1 MRRRRSAASG
11 STFAARSV
19 SAYSCAEAISTSPCV
34 KRWPKD
40 LPEPAS
46 VSASSFSQY
55 QRTGRAKRCPLASQ
69 RMDFAELE
77 PVDDRAQPVE
87 QRLSA
92 QRLPG
97 HAGPQVALPLLEVR
111 LGEPVALRE
120 AGRSLLTAL
129 RRRPLDQLLGGG
141 LRQLVDDERDPPGR
155 HVDVRC
161 LHAQLAPDELRKLR
175 FGLPAGRGG
184 QLLAADLKQQRRHR
198 ASPRRGGPLSA

>member
-19 SAYSCAEAISTSPCV
+19 SAYSCAEGISTSPCV

-46 VSASSFSQY
+46 VSPSSFSQY
-55 QRTGRAKRCPLASQ
+55 QRTGPRKAMPARIPAHGL
-69 RMDFAELE
+69 AELE
-77 PVDDRAQPVE
+77 PVDDRAHPVE

-92 QRLPG
+92 QRLSG
-97 HAGPQVALPLLEVR
+97 HAGPQMAVPLLEVR

-120 AGRSLLTAL
+120 AGRRLLAAL

-141 LRQLVDDERDPPGR
+141 LRQLVDDERDSPGR
-155 HVDVRC
+155 HVDVRR
-161 LHAQLAPDELRKLR
+161 LHAQLASDELRKLC
-175 FGLPAGRGG
+175 FGLPACRGG